1 MINPIKY
8 SIGVKTKLRAWFLLL
23 GFFVITV
30 KPAAGFTVI
39 KDTIMQN
46 SNLVKGK
53 PLPDFNLQ
61 TPDGTSIKLSSLK
74 GHVVLID
81 FWASWCMPCRA
92 AIPHLKELYKKYHEK
107 GFEILSVSI
116 DQNSKAWNNAMQKEA
131 MPWPQAIDKY
141 DAGKDASAVM
151 IAFGITSV
159 PFAIMLDKEGK
170 VMQVNPIAA
179 EIDQQLLEAFKP

>member
-8 SIGVKTKLRAWFLLL
+8 PTGIKTNLWAWFLLL
-23 GFFVITV
+23 GFFITV

-39 KDTIMQN
+39 KDTVIQN

-53 PLPDFNLQ
+53 PLPDFTMQ

-107 GFEILSVSI
+107 GFEVLSVSI
-116 DQNSKAWNNAMQKEA
+116 DQNNK
-131 MPWPQAIDKY
+131 
-141 DAGKDASAVM
+141 
-151 IAFGITSV
+151 
-159 PFAIMLDKEGK
+159 
-170 VMQVNPIAA
+170 
-179 EIDQQLLEAFKP
+179 